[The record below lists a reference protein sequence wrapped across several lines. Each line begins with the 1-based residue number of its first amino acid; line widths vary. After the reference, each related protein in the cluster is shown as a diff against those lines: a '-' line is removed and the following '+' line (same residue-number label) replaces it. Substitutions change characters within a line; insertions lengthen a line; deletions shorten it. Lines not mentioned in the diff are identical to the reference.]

1 MIRKALFKNAKDR
14 YNYVEHVKQ
23 TNLHPGRNCHYKSG
37 PYHYEWD
44 QQNRHE
50 RPIQISNPTKHVKCY
65 AELSVQDNLPDQT
78 MTHKFITEPMSLT
91 AIDTY
96 IAEHNRLNKD
106 FQITDQKLIHRHY
119 DYKNRLIV
127 GSNWFGNTLRH
138 LVGADYLGRIVITA
152 NAPFGTANYRRSMTI
167 MKDVNKEPF

>member
-1 MIRKALFKNAKDR
+1 MIRKELFKNADDR

-23 TNLHPGRNCHYKSG
+23 TNLHPGHNCRYKSR
-37 PYHYEWD
+37 PYHYDWD

-65 AELSVQDNLPDQT
+65 AELSVQDTLPDQT
-78 MTHKFITEPMSLT
+78 MKHKFIAEPMSLT

-96 IAEHNRLNKD
+96 IAEHNRLNED

-138 LVGADYLGRIVITA
+138 LIGADYRGRIIITA

>member
-1 MIRKALFKNAKDR
+1 MIRKELFKNTEDR
-14 YNYVEHVKQ
+14 HAYMEHFTQ
-23 TNLHPGRNCHYKSG
+23 ENLRPGRNHHYQSG
-37 PYHYEWD
+37 RQRDTWYP
-44 QQNRHE
+44 HE
-50 RPIQISNPTKHVKCY
+50 RTVYVSNPTKHVKCY
-65 AELSVQDNLPDQT
+65 AELSVQDTLPDQT
-78 MTHKFITEPMSLT
+78 MKHKFIAEPMSLT

-138 LVGADYLGRIVITA
+138 LIGADYRGRIVITA
-152 NAPFGTANYRRSMTI
+152 NAPFGTANYRRSMAI
-167 MKDVNKEPF
+167 MKNVNKEPF